1 MLTKPRDP
9 ARMSDTSMYSRK
21 QRRFSPLLLI
31 GVTVTI
37 LVALIGIGVVVVLPH
52 FRSNAAGTPNMDCT
66 LIVPANPLSAQGAS
80 DALSTSR
87 H

>member
-52 FRSNAAGTPNMDCT
+52 FQSKAADTPNMDCT